1 MKSGRLRFKI
11 GNRELTLIITI
22 VLIYLFMCFAK
33 GELFY
38 ARSNIEA
45 IFSNLSYD
53 LLLACGMTFVIILG
67 GVDLSVGAV
76 LALSGIIATLMA
88 QSGIPTAIAVLAA
101 LAFGLAV
108 GCLNGILIAKVH
120 VAPFVATLG
129 SMSICRGMCYVLTS
143 GYFVANLPTSY
154 LNIARGSILFSVPNK
169 ILISVII
176 MIVLAVLSVNFRPL
190 KSMYYVGANGRA
202 AFLSGISSDL
212 VKIIGYG
219 ISGLMAGIA
228 AVLMTGS
235 LGMGHASYGLSFEMK
250 AISAAVIGGA
260 NMAGGEG
267 SFLGTALGVI
277 LVALVNNVFIM
288 FNGSPN
294 WSGAISGIMLMQ
306 NSFRDRSTISSSGT
320 VNPGSIH

>member
-1 MKSGRLRFKI
+1 
-11 GNRELTLIITI
+11 
-22 VLIYLFMCFAK
+22 
-33 GELFY
+33 
-38 ARSNIEA
+38 
-45 IFSNLSYD
+45 
-53 LLLACGMTFVIILG
+53 
-67 GVDLSVGAV
+67 
-76 LALSGIIATLMA
+76 MA
-88 QSGIPTAIAVLAA
+88 QSGIPTGVAVLAA
-101 LAFGLAV
+101 LAFGLAI
-108 GCLNGILIAKVH
+108 GCFNGLLIAKVH

-143 GYFVANLPTSY
+143 GYFVANLPEAY
-154 LNIARGSILFSVPNK
+154 LNIARGSFLFIPNK
-169 ILISVII
+169 ILISVLI
-176 MIVLAVLSVNFRPL
+176 MVALAILSVNFRPL

-294 WSGAISGIMLMQ
+294 WSGAISGIMLIVAVAIDVIR
-306 NSFRDRSTISSSGT
+306 NKIRERRTA
-320 VNPGSIH
+320 

>member
-1 MKSGRLRFKI
+1 MKDKMKLSVN
-11 GNRELTLIITI
+11 NREGTLIITI
-22 VLIYLFMCFAK
+22 AVIFVAMCILK

-45 IFSNLSYD
+45 IFSNLAYD

-76 LALSGIIATLMA
+76 LARSGIICTLMI
-88 QSGIPTAIAVLAA
+88 QKGINIV
-101 LAFGLAV
+101 LAV
-108 GCLNGILIAKVH
+108 GLGILFGGAIGAVNGILVSKAN

-129 SMSICRGMCYVLTS
+129 SQSICRGACYVLTS
-143 GYFVANLPTSY
+143 GYFVAGLTDAY
-154 LNIARGSILFSVPNK
+154 TNIGRGSLLGVPNK
-169 ILISVII
+169 ILVSITI
-176 MIVLAVLSVNFRPL
+176 MLLLALLSRRFRPL
-190 KSMYYVGANGRA
+190 RSMFYVGGNRQA
-202 AFLSGISSDL
+202 AFISGIPSGL
-212 VKIIGYG
+212 TIILGYM

-228 AVLMTGS
+228 AILMTSS
-235 LGMGHASYGLSFEMK
+235 LGMGHAGYGISFEMK

-260 NMAGGEG
+260 DMHGGAG

-294 WSGAISGIMLMQ
+294 WSSAISGLMLLAAVA
-306 NSFRDRSTISSSGT
+306 FDALRRRRK
-320 VNPGSIH
+320 PR

>member
-1 MKSGRLRFKI
+1 MKDKMKLSVN
-11 GNRELTLIITI
+11 NREGTLIITI
-22 VLIYLFMCFAK
+22 AVIFVAMCILK

-45 IFSNLSYD
+45 IFSNLAYD

-76 LALSGIIATLMA
+76 LALSGIICTLMI
-88 QSGIPTAIAVLAA
+88 QKGINIV
-101 LAFGLAV
+101 LAV
-108 GCLNGILIAKVH
+108 GLGILFGGAIGAVNGILVSKAN

-129 SMSICRGMCYVLTS
+129 SQSICRGACYVLTS
-143 GYFVANLPTSY
+143 GYFVAGLTDAY
-154 LNIARGSILFSVPNK
+154 TNIGRGSLLGVPNT
-169 ILISVII
+169 ILVSITI
-176 MIVLAVLSVNFRPL
+176 MLLRALLSRRFRPL
-190 KSMYYVGANGRA
+190 RSMFYVGGNRQA
-202 AFLSGISSDL
+202 AFISGIPSGL
-212 VKIIGYG
+212 TIILGYM

-228 AVLMTGS
+228 AILMTSS
-235 LGMGHASYGLSFEMK
+235 LGMGHAGYGISFEMK

-260 NMAGGEG
+260 DMHGGAG

-294 WSGAISGIMLMQ
+294 WSSAISGLMLLAAVA
-306 NSFRDRSTISSSGT
+306 FDALRRRRK
-320 VNPGSIH
+320 PR

>member
-1 MKSGRLRFKI
+1 MKDKMKLSVN
-11 GNRELTLIITI
+11 NREGTLIITI
-22 VLIYLFMCFAK
+22 AVIFVAMCILK

-45 IFSNLSYD
+45 IFSNLAYD

-76 LALSGIIATLMA
+76 LALSGIICTLMI
-88 QSGIPTAIAVLAA
+88 QKGINIV
-101 LAFGLAV
+101 LAV
-108 GCLNGILIAKVH
+108 GLGILFGGAIGAVNGILVSKAN

-129 SMSICRGMCYVLTS
+129 SQSICRGACYVLTS
-143 GYFVANLPTSY
+143 GYFVAGLTDAY
-154 LNIARGSILFSVPNK
+154 TNIGRGSLPGVPNK
-169 ILISVII
+169 ILVSITI
-176 MIVLAVLSVNFRPL
+176 MLLLALLSRRFRPL
-190 KSMYYVGANGRA
+190 RSMFYVGGNRQA
-202 AFLSGISSDL
+202 AFISGIPSGL
-212 VKIIGYG
+212 TIILGYM

-228 AVLMTGS
+228 AILMTSS
-235 LGMGHASYGLSFEMK
+235 LGMGHAGYGISFEMK

-260 NMAGGEG
+260 DMHGGAG

-294 WSGAISGIMLMQ
+294 WSSAISGLMLLAAVA
-306 NSFRDRSTISSSGT
+306 FDALRRRRK
-320 VNPGSIH
+320 PR

>member
-1 MKSGRLRFKI
+1 MKDKMKLSVN
-11 GNRELTLIITI
+11 NREGTLIITI
-22 VLIYLFMCFAK
+22 AVIFVAMCILK

-45 IFSNLSYD
+45 IFSNLAYD

-76 LALSGIIATLMA
+76 LALSGIICTLMI
-88 QSGIPTAIAVLAA
+88 QKGINIV
-101 LAFGLAV
+101 LAV
-108 GCLNGILIAKVH
+108 GLGILFGGAIGAVNGILVSKAN

-129 SMSICRGMCYVLTS
+129 SQSICRGACYVLTS
-143 GYFVANLPTSY
+143 GYFVAGLTDAY
-154 LNIARGSILFSVPNK
+154 TNIGRGSLLGVPNK
-169 ILISVII
+169 ILVSITI
-176 MIVLAVLSVNFRPL
+176 MLLLALLSRRFRPL
-190 KSMYYVGANGRA
+190 RSMFYVGGNRQA
-202 AFLSGISSDL
+202 AFISGIPSGL
-212 VKIIGYG
+212 TIILGYM

-228 AVLMTGS
+228 AILMTSS
-235 LGMGHASYGLSFEMK
+235 LGMGHAGYGISFAMK

-260 NMAGGEG
+260 DMHGGAG

-294 WSGAISGIMLMQ
+294 WSSAISGLMLLAAVA
-306 NSFRDRSTISSSGT
+306 FDALRRRRK
-320 VNPGSIH
+320 PR

>member
-1 MKSGRLRFKI
+1 MKDKKKLSVN
-11 GNRELTLIITI
+11 NREGTLIITI
-22 VLIYLFMCFAK
+22 AVIFVAMCILK

-45 IFSNLSYD
+45 IFSNLAYD

-76 LALSGIIATLMA
+76 LALSGIICTLMI
-88 QSGIPTAIAVLAA
+88 QKGINIV
-101 LAFGLAV
+101 LAV
-108 GCLNGILIAKVH
+108 GLGILFGGAIGAVNGILVSKAN

-129 SMSICRGMCYVLTS
+129 SQSICRGACYVLTS
-143 GYFVANLPTSY
+143 GYFVAGLTDAY
-154 LNIARGSILFSVPNK
+154 TNIGRGSLLGVPNK
-169 ILISVII
+169 ILVSITI
-176 MIVLAVLSVNFRPL
+176 MLLLALLSRRFRPL
-190 KSMYYVGANGRA
+190 RSMFYVGGNRQA
-202 AFLSGISSDL
+202 AFISGIPSGL
-212 VKIIGYG
+212 TIILGYM

-228 AVLMTGS
+228 AILMTSS
-235 LGMGHASYGLSFEMK
+235 LGMSHAGYGISFEMK

-260 NMAGGEG
+260 DMHGGAG

-294 WSGAISGIMLMQ
+294 WSSAISGLMLLAAVA
-306 NSFRDRSTISSSGT
+306 FDALRRRRK
-320 VNPGSIH
+320 PR

>member
-1 MKSGRLRFKI
+1 MKDKMKLSVN
-11 GNRELTLIITI
+11 NREGTLIITI
-22 VLIYLFMCFAK
+22 AVIFVAMCILK

-45 IFSNLSYD
+45 IFSNLAYD

-76 LALSGIIATLMA
+76 LALSGIICTLMI
-88 QSGIPTAIAVLAA
+88 QKGINIV
-101 LAFGLAV
+101 LAV
-108 GCLNGILIAKVH
+108 GLGILFGGAIGAVNGILVSKAN

-129 SMSICRGMCYVLTS
+129 SQSICRGACYVLTS
-143 GYFVANLPTSY
+143 GYFVAGLTDAY
-154 LNIARGSILFSVPNK
+154 TNIGRGSLLGVPNK
-169 ILISVII
+169 ILVSITI
-176 MIVLAVLSVNFRPL
+176 MLLLALLSRRFRPL
-190 KSMYYVGANGRA
+190 RSMFYVGGNRQA
-202 AFLSGISSDL
+202 AFISGIPSGL
-212 VKIIGYG
+212 TIILGYM

-228 AVLMTGS
+228 AILMTSS
-235 LGMGHASYGLSFEMK
+235 LGMGHAGYGISFEMK

-260 NMAGGEG
+260 DMHGGAG

-294 WSGAISGIMLMQ
+294 WSSAISGLMLLAAVD
-306 NSFRDRSTISSSGT
+306 F
-320 VNPGSIH
+320 

>member
-1 MKSGRLRFKI
+1 MKDKMKLSVN
-11 GNRELTLIITI
+11 NREGTLIITI
-22 VLIYLFMCFAK
+22 AIIFVLMCILK

-45 IFSNLSYD
+45 IFSNLAYD

-76 LALSGIIATLMA
+76 LALAGIICTLMI
-88 QSGIPTAIAVLAA
+88 QKGVNTAA
-101 LAFGLAV
+101 AV
-108 GCLNGILIAKVH
+108 GAGILFGGAVGAVNGLLVSKAN

-129 SMSICRGMCYVLTS
+129 SQSICRGTCYVLTS
-143 GYFVANLPTSY
+143 GYFVAGLTDTY
-154 LNIARGSILFSVPNK
+154 TNIGRGSLAGVPNK
-169 ILISVII
+169 ILVSITI
-176 MIVLAVLSVNFRPL
+176 MLLLAFLSRRFRPL
-190 KSMYYVGANGRA
+190 RNMFYVGGNRQA
-202 AFLSGISSDL
+202 AFISGIPSGL
-212 VKIIGYG
+212 TIILGYM

-228 AVLMTGS
+228 AILMTSS
-235 LGMGHASYGLSFEMK
+235 LGLGHAGYGISFEMK

-260 NMAGGEG
+260 DMHGGSG

-294 WSGAISGIMLMQ
+294 WSSAISGLMLLAAVA
-306 NSFRDRSTISSSGT
+306 FDALRRRRK
-320 VNPGSIH
+320 PR

>member
-1 MKSGRLRFKI
+1 MKDKMKLSVN
-11 GNRELTLIITI
+11 NREGTLIITI
-22 VLIYLFMCFAK
+22 AVIFVAMCILK

-45 IFSNLSYD
+45 IFSNLAYD

-76 LALSGIIATLMA
+76 LALSGIICTLMI
-88 QSGIPTAIAVLAA
+88 QKGINIV
-101 LAFGLAV
+101 LAV
-108 GCLNGILIAKVH
+108 GLGILFGGAIGAVNGILVSKAN

-129 SMSICRGMCYVLTS
+129 SQSICRGACYVLTS
-143 GYFVANLPTSY
+143 GYFVAGLTDAY
-154 LNIARGSILFSVPNK
+154 TNIGRGSLLGVPNK
-169 ILISVII
+169 ILVSITI
-176 MIVLAVLSVNFRPL
+176 MLLLALLSRRFRPL
-190 KSMYYVGANGRA
+190 RSMFYVGGNRQA
-202 AFLSGISSDL
+202 AFISGIPSGL
-212 VKIIGYG
+212 TIILGYI

-228 AVLMTGS
+228 AILMTSS
-235 LGMGHASYGLSFEMK
+235 LGMGHAGYGISFEMK

-260 NMAGGEG
+260 DMHGGSG

-294 WSGAISGIMLMQ
+294 WSSAISGLMLLAAVA
-306 NSFRDRSTISSSGT
+306 FDALRRRRK
-320 VNPGSIH
+320 PR

>member
-1 MKSGRLRFKI
+1 MKDKMKLSVN
-11 GNRELTLIITI
+11 NREGTLIITI
-22 VLIYLFMCFAK
+22 AVIFGGVCILK

-45 IFSNLSYD
+45 IFSNLAYD

-76 LALSGIIATLMA
+76 LALSGIICTLMI
-88 QSGIPTAIAVLAA
+88 QKGINIV
-101 LAFGLAV
+101 LAV
-108 GCLNGILIAKVH
+108 GLGILFGGAIGAVNGILVSKAN

-129 SMSICRGMCYVLTS
+129 SQSICRGACYVLTS
-143 GYFVANLPTSY
+143 GYFVAGLTDAY
-154 LNIARGSILFSVPNK
+154 TNIGRGSLLGVPNK
-169 ILISVII
+169 ILVSITI
-176 MIVLAVLSVNFRPL
+176 MLLLALLSRRFRPL
-190 KSMYYVGANGRA
+190 RSMFYVGGNRQA
-202 AFLSGISSDL
+202 AFISGIPSGL
-212 VKIIGYG
+212 TIILGYM

-228 AVLMTGS
+228 AILMTSS
-235 LGMGHASYGLSFEMK
+235 LGMGHAGYGISFEMK

-260 NMAGGEG
+260 DMHGGAG

-294 WSGAISGIMLMQ
+294 WSSAISGLMLLAAVA
-306 NSFRDRSTISSSGT
+306 FDALRRRRK
-320 VNPGSIH
+320 PR

>member
-1 MKSGRLRFKI
+1 MKDKI
-11 GNRELTLIITI
+11 KLSVNNREGTLIITI
-22 VLIYLFMCFAK
+22 AVIFVAMCILK

-45 IFSNLSYD
+45 IFSNLAYD

-76 LALSGIIATLMA
+76 LALAGIICTLMI
-88 QSGIPTAIAVLAA
+88 QKGINIV
-101 LAFGLAV
+101 LAV
-108 GCLNGILIAKVH
+108 GMGIFFGGAVGAVNGILVSKAN

-129 SMSICRGMCYVLTS
+129 SQSICRGTCYVLTS
-143 GYFVANLPTSY
+143 GYFVAGLTDTY
-154 LNIARGSILFSVPNK
+154 TNIGRGSLLGVPNK
-169 ILISVII
+169 ILVSITI
-176 MIVLAVLSVNFRPL
+176 MLLLALLSRRFRPL
-190 KSMYYVGANGRA
+190 RSMFYVGGNRQA
-202 AFLSGISSDL
+202 AFISGIPSGL
-212 VKIIGYG
+212 TIILGYM

-228 AVLMTGS
+228 AILMTSS
-235 LGMGHASYGLSFEMK
+235 LGMGHAGYGISFEMK

-260 NMAGGEG
+260 DMHGGAG

-294 WSGAISGIMLMQ
+294 WSSAISGLMLLAAVA
-306 NSFRDRSTISSSGT
+306 FDALRRRRK
-320 VNPGSIH
+320 PR

>member
-1 MKSGRLRFKI
+1 MKDKMKLSVN
-11 GNRELTLIITI
+11 NREGTLIITI
-22 VLIYLFMCFAK
+22 AVIFVAMCILK

-45 IFSNLSYD
+45 IFSNLAYD

-76 LALSGIIATLMA
+76 LALSGIICTLMI
-88 QSGIPTAIAVLAA
+88 QKGINIV
-101 LAFGLAV
+101 LAV
-108 GCLNGILIAKVH
+108 GLGILFGGAIGAVNGILVSKAN

-129 SMSICRGMCYVLTS
+129 SQSICRGACYVLTS
-143 GYFVANLPTSY
+143 GYFVAGLTDAY
-154 LNIARGSILFSVPNK
+154 TNIGRGSLLGVPNK
-169 ILISVII
+169 ILVSITI
-176 MIVLAVLSVNFRPL
+176 MLLLALLSRRFRPL
-190 KSMYYVGANGRA
+190 RSMFYVGGNRQA
-202 AFLSGISSDL
+202 AFISGIPSGL
-212 VKIIGYG
+212 TIILGYM

-228 AVLMTGS
+228 AILMTSS
-235 LGMGHASYGLSFEMK
+235 LGMGHAGYGISFEMK

-260 NMAGGEG
+260 DMHGGAG

-294 WSGAISGIMLMQ
+294 WSSAISGLMLLAAGA
-306 NSFRDRSTISSSGT
+306 FDALRRRRK
-320 VNPGSIH
+320 PR

>member
-1 MKSGRLRFKI
+1 MKDKMKLSVN
-11 GNRELTLIITI
+11 NREGTLIITI
-22 VLIYLFMCFAK
+22 AVIFVAMCILK

-45 IFSNLSYD
+45 IFSNLAYD

-76 LALSGIIATLMA
+76 LALSGIICTLMI
-88 QSGIPTAIAVLAA
+88 QKGINIV
-101 LAFGLAV
+101 LAV
-108 GCLNGILIAKVH
+108 GLGILFGGAIGAVNGILVSKAN

-129 SMSICRGMCYVLTS
+129 SQSICRGACYVLTS
-143 GYFVANLPTSY
+143 GYFVAGLTDAY
-154 LNIARGSILFSVPNK
+154 TNIGRGSLLGVPNK
-169 ILISVII
+169 ILVSITI
-176 MIVLAVLSVNFRPL
+176 MLLLALLSRRFRPL
-190 KSMYYVGANGRA
+190 RSMFYVGGNRQA
-202 AFLSGISSDL
+202 AFISGIPSGL
-212 VKIIGYG
+212 TIILGYM

-228 AVLMTGS
+228 AILMTSS
-235 LGMGHASYGLSFEMK
+235 LGIGHAGYGISFEMK

-260 NMAGGEG
+260 DMHGGAG

-294 WSGAISGIMLMQ
+294 WSSAISGLMLLAAVA
-306 NSFRDRSTISSSGT
+306 FDALRRRRK
-320 VNPGSIH
+320 PR

>member
-1 MKSGRLRFKI
+1 MKDKMKLSVN
-11 GNRELTLIITI
+11 NREGTLIITI
-22 VLIYLFMCFAK
+22 AVIFVAMSILK

-45 IFSNLSYD
+45 IFSNLAYD

-76 LALSGIIATLMA
+76 LALSGIICTLMI
-88 QSGIPTAIAVLAA
+88 QKGINIV
-101 LAFGLAV
+101 LAV
-108 GCLNGILIAKVH
+108 GLGILFGGAIGAVNGILVSKAN

-129 SMSICRGMCYVLTS
+129 SQSICRGACYVLTS
-143 GYFVANLPTSY
+143 GYFVAGLTDAY
-154 LNIARGSILFSVPNK
+154 TNIGRGSLLGVPNK
-169 ILISVII
+169 ILVSITI
-176 MIVLAVLSVNFRPL
+176 MLLLALLSRRFRPL
-190 KSMYYVGANGRA
+190 RSMFYVGGNRQA
-202 AFLSGISSDL
+202 AFISGIPSGL
-212 VKIIGYG
+212 TIILGYM

-228 AVLMTGS
+228 AILMTSS
-235 LGMGHASYGLSFEMK
+235 LGMGHAGYGISFEMK

-260 NMAGGEG
+260 DMHGGAG

-294 WSGAISGIMLMQ
+294 WSSAISGLMLLAAVA
-306 NSFRDRSTISSSGT
+306 FDALRRRRK
-320 VNPGSIH
+320 PR

>member
-1 MKSGRLRFKI
+1 MKDKMKLSVN
-11 GNRELTLIITI
+11 NREGTLIITI
-22 VLIYLFMCFAK
+22 AVIFVAMCILK

-45 IFSNLSYD
+45 IFSNLAYD

-76 LALSGIIATLMA
+76 LALSGIICTLMI
-88 QSGIPTAIAVLAA
+88 QKGINIV
-101 LAFGLAV
+101 LAV
-108 GCLNGILIAKVH
+108 GLGILFGGAIGAVNGILVSKAN

-129 SMSICRGMCYVLTS
+129 SQSICRGACYVLTS
-143 GYFVANLPTSY
+143 GYFVAGLTDAY
-154 LNIARGSILFSVPNK
+154 TNIGRGSLLGVPNK
-169 ILISVII
+169 ILVSITI
-176 MIVLAVLSVNFRPL
+176 MLLLALLSRRFRPL
-190 KSMYYVGANGRA
+190 RSMFYVGGNRQA
-202 AFLSGISSDL
+202 AFISGIPSGL
-212 VKIIGYG
+212 TIILGYM

-228 AVLMTGS
+228 AILMTSS
-235 LGMGHASYGLSFEMK
+235 LGMGHAGYGISFEMK

-260 NMAGGEG
+260 DMHGGAG

-294 WSGAISGIMLMQ
+294 WSSAISGLMLLAAVA
-306 NSFRDRSTISSSGT
+306 FDALRRRRK
-320 VNPGSIH
+320 PR

>member
-1 MKSGRLRFKI
+1 MKDKMKLSVN
-11 GNRELTLIITI
+11 NREGTLIITI
-22 VLIYLFMCFAK
+22 AVIFVAMCILK

-45 IFSNLSYD
+45 IFSNLAYD

-76 LALSGIIATLMA
+76 LALSGIICTLMI
-88 QSGIPTAIAVLAA
+88 QKGINIV
-101 LAFGLAV
+101 LAV
-108 GCLNGILIAKVH
+108 GLGILFGGAIGAVNGILVSKAN

-129 SMSICRGMCYVLTS
+129 SQSICRGACYVLTS
-143 GYFVANLPTSY
+143 GYFVAGLTDAY
-154 LNIARGSILFSVPNK
+154 TNIGRGSLLGVPNK
-169 ILISVII
+169 ILVSITI
-176 MIVLAVLSVNFRPL
+176 MLLLALLSRRFRPL
-190 KSMYYVGANGRA
+190 RSMFFVGGNRQA
-202 AFLSGISSDL
+202 AFISGIPSGL
-212 VKIIGYG
+212 TIILGYM

-228 AVLMTGS
+228 AILMTSS
-235 LGMGHASYGLSFEMK
+235 LGMGHAGYGISFEMK

-260 NMAGGEG
+260 DMHGGAG

-294 WSGAISGIMLMQ
+294 WSSAISGLMLLAAVA
-306 NSFRDRSTISSSGT
+306 FDALRRRRK
-320 VNPGSIH
+320 PR

>member
-1 MKSGRLRFKI
+1 MKDKMKLSVN
-11 GNRELTLIITI
+11 NREGTLIITI
-22 VLIYLFMCFAK
+22 AVIFVAMCILK

-45 IFSNLSYD
+45 IFSNLAYD

-76 LALSGIIATLMA
+76 LALSGIICTLMI
-88 QSGIPTAIAVLAA
+88 QKGINIV
-101 LAFGLAV
+101 LAV
-108 GCLNGILIAKVH
+108 GLGILFGGAIGAVNGILVSKAN

-129 SMSICRGMCYVLTS
+129 SQSICRGACYVLTS
-143 GYFVANLPTSY
+143 GYFVAGLTDAY
-154 LNIARGSILFSVPNK
+154 TNIGRGRR
-169 ILISVII
+169 
-176 MIVLAVLSVNFRPL
+176 FRPL
-190 KSMYYVGANGRA
+190 RSMFYVGGNRQA
-202 AFLSGISSDL
+202 AFISGIPSGL
-212 VKIIGYG
+212 TIILGYM

-228 AVLMTGS
+228 AILMTSS
-235 LGMGHASYGLSFEMK
+235 LGMGHAGYGISFEMK

-260 NMAGGEG
+260 DMHGGAG

-294 WSGAISGIMLMQ
+294 WSSAISGLMLLAAVA
-306 NSFRDRSTISSSGT
+306 FDALRRRRK
-320 VNPGSIH
+320 PR

>member
-1 MKSGRLRFKI
+1 MKDKMKLSVN
-11 GNRELTLIITI
+11 NREGTLIITI
-22 VLIYLFMCFAK
+22 AVIFVAMCILK

-45 IFSNLSYD
+45 IFSNLAYD

-76 LALSGIIATLMA
+76 LALSGIICTLMI
-88 QSGIPTAIAVLAA
+88 QKGINIV
-101 LAFGLAV
+101 LAV
-108 GCLNGILIAKVH
+108 GLGILFGGAIGAVNCILVSKAN

-129 SMSICRGMCYVLTS
+129 SQSICRGACYVLTS
-143 GYFVANLPTSY
+143 GYFVAGLTDAY
-154 LNIARGSILFSVPNK
+154 TNIGRGSLLGVPNK
-169 ILISVII
+169 ILVSITI
-176 MIVLAVLSVNFRPL
+176 MLLLALLSRRFRPL
-190 KSMYYVGANGRA
+190 RSMFYVGGNRQA
-202 AFLSGISSDL
+202 AFISGIPSGL
-212 VKIIGYG
+212 TIILGYM

-228 AVLMTGS
+228 AILMTSS
-235 LGMGHASYGLSFEMK
+235 LGMGHAGYGISFEMK

-260 NMAGGEG
+260 DMHGGAG

-294 WSGAISGIMLMQ
+294 WSSAISGLMLLAAVA
-306 NSFRDRSTISSSGT
+306 FDALRRRRK
-320 VNPGSIH
+320 PR

>member
-1 MKSGRLRFKI
+1 MKDKMKLSVN
-11 GNRELTLIITI
+11 NREGTLIITI
-22 VLIYLFMCFAK
+22 AVIFVAMCILK

-45 IFSNLSYD
+45 IFSNLAYD

-76 LALSGIIATLMA
+76 LALAGIICTLMI
-88 QSGIPTAIAVLAA
+88 QKGVNIV
-101 LAFGLAV
+101 LAV
-108 GCLNGILIAKVH
+108 GMGILFGGAAGAVNGILVSKAN

-129 SMSICRGMCYVLTS
+129 SQSICRGTCYVLTS
-143 GYFVANLPTSY
+143 GYFVAGLTDAY
-154 LNIARGSILFSVPNK
+154 TNIGRGSLLGVPNK
-169 ILISVII
+169 ILVSITI
-176 MIVLAVLSVNFRPL
+176 MLLLALLSRRFRPL
-190 KSMYYVGANGRA
+190 RSMFYVGGNRQA
-202 AFLSGISSDL
+202 AFISGIPSGL
-212 VKIIGYG
+212 TIILGYM

-228 AVLMTGS
+228 AILMTSS
-235 LGMGHASYGLSFEMK
+235 LGMGHAGYGISFEMK

-260 NMAGGEG
+260 DMHGGAG

-294 WSGAISGIMLMQ
+294 WSSAISGLMLLVAVA
-306 NSFRDRSTISSSGT
+306 FDALRRRKK
-320 VNPGSIH
+320 PR

>member
-1 MKSGRLRFKI
+1 MKDKKKLSVN
-11 GNRELTLIITI
+11 NREGTLIITI
-22 VLIYLFMCFAK
+22 AVIFVAMCILK

-45 IFSNLSYD
+45 IFSNLAYD

-76 LALSGIIATLMA
+76 LALSGIICTLMI
-88 QSGIPTAIAVLAA
+88 QKGINIVLAIG
-101 LAFGLAV
+101 LGILFGGAIGAV
-108 GCLNGILIAKVH
+108 NGILVSKAN

-129 SMSICRGMCYVLTS
+129 SQSICRGACYVLTS
-143 GYFVANLPTSY
+143 GYFVAGLTDAY
-154 LNIARGSILFSVPNK
+154 TNIGRGSLLGVPNK
-169 ILISVII
+169 ILVSITI
-176 MIVLAVLSVNFRPL
+176 MLLLALLSRRFRPL
-190 KSMYYVGANGRA
+190 RSMFYVGGNRQA
-202 AFLSGISSDL
+202 AFISGIPSGL
-212 VKIIGYG
+212 TIILGYM

-228 AVLMTGS
+228 AILMTSS
-235 LGMGHASYGLSFEMK
+235 LGMGHAGYGISFEMK

-260 NMAGGEG
+260 DMHGGAG

-294 WSGAISGIMLMQ
+294 WSSAISGLMLLAAVA
-306 NSFRDRSTISSSGT
+306 FDALRRRRK
-320 VNPGSIH
+320 PR

>member
-1 MKSGRLRFKI
+1 MKDKMKLSVN
-11 GNRELTLIITI
+11 NREGTLIITI
-22 VLIYLFMCFAK
+22 AVIFVAMCILK

-45 IFSNLSYD
+45 IFSNLAYD

-76 LALSGIIATLMA
+76 LALSGIICTLMI
-88 QSGIPTAIAVLAA
+88 QKGINIV
-101 LAFGLAV
+101 LAV
-108 GCLNGILIAKVH
+108 GLGILFGGAIGAVNGILVSKAN

-129 SMSICRGMCYVLTS
+129 SQSICRGACYVLTS
-143 GYFVANLPTSY
+143 GYFVAGLTDAY
-154 LNIARGSILFSVPNK
+154 TNIGRGSLLGVPNK
-169 ILISVII
+169 ILVSITI
-176 MIVLAVLSVNFRPL
+176 MLLLALLSRRFRPL
-190 KSMYYVGANGRA
+190 RSMFYVGGNRQA
-202 AFLSGISSDL
+202 AFISGIPSGL
-212 VKIIGYG
+212 TIILGYM

-228 AVLMTGS
+228 AILMTSS
-235 LGMGHASYGLSFEMK
+235 LGMGHAGYGISLEMK

-260 NMAGGEG
+260 DMHGGAG

-294 WSGAISGIMLMQ
+294 WSSAISGLMLLAAVA
-306 NSFRDRSTISSSGT
+306 FDALRRRRK
-320 VNPGSIH
+320 PR

>member
-1 MKSGRLRFKI
+1 MKDKMKLSVN
-11 GNRELTLIITI
+11 NREGTLIITI
-22 VLIYLFMCFAK
+22 AVIFVAMCILK

-45 IFSNLSYD
+45 IFSNLAYD

-76 LALSGIIATLMA
+76 LALSGIICTLMI
-88 QSGIPTAIAVLAA
+88 QTGINIV
-101 LAFGLAV
+101 LAV
-108 GCLNGILIAKVH
+108 GLGILFGGAIGAVNGILVSKAN

-129 SMSICRGMCYVLTS
+129 SQSICRGACYVLTS
-143 GYFVANLPTSY
+143 GYFVAGLTDAY
-154 LNIARGSILFSVPNK
+154 TNIGRGSLLGVPNK
-169 ILISVII
+169 ILVSITI
-176 MIVLAVLSVNFRPL
+176 MLLLALLSRRFRPL
-190 KSMYYVGANGRA
+190 RSMFYVGGNRQA
-202 AFLSGISSDL
+202 AFISGIPSGL
-212 VKIIGYG
+212 TIILGYM

-228 AVLMTGS
+228 AILMTSS
-235 LGMGHASYGLSFEMK
+235 LGMGHAGYGISFEMK

-260 NMAGGEG
+260 DMHGGAG

-294 WSGAISGIMLMQ
+294 WSSAISGLMLLAAVA
-306 NSFRDRSTISSSGT
+306 FDALRRRRK
-320 VNPGSIH
+320 PR

>member
-1 MKSGRLRFKI
+1 MSI
-11 GNRELTLIITI
+11 GNREGTLLITI
-22 VLIYLFMCFAK
+22 LAIFVFMCIAK

-45 IFSNLSYD
+45 IFSNLAYD

-76 LALSGIIATLMA
+76 LALAGIICTLMV
-88 QSGIPTAIAVLAA
+88 QSGVSAVLAV
-101 LAFGLAV
+101 LTGMLFGAMI
-108 GCLNGILIAKVH
+108 GSINGILVAKAN

-129 SMSICRGMCYVLTS
+129 SQSICRGACYVITS
-143 GYFVANLPTSY
+143 GYFVAGLPDEFTS
-154 LNIARGSILFSVPNK
+154 IGRGALLGISNKICISIL
-169 ILISVII
+169 I
-176 MIVLAVLSVNFRPL
+176 MVVLAMLSRSFRPL
-190 KSMYYVGANGRA
+190 KNMFYVGGNSRA
-202 AFLSGISSDL
+202 AFISGIPSGL
-212 VKIIGYG
+212 TTILGYG

-228 AVLMTGS
+228 AILMTSS
-235 LGMGHASYGLSFEMK
+235 LGMGHASYGISFEMK

-260 NMAGGEG
+260 DMHGGSG

-294 WSGAISGIMLMQ
+294 WSSAISGVMLLLAVA
-306 NSFRDRSTISSSGT
+306 FDVARKHIKAGKEAR
-320 VNPGSIH
+320 V

>member
-1 MKSGRLRFKI
+1 MKDKMKLSVN
-11 GNRELTLIITI
+11 NREGTLIITI
-22 VLIYLFMCFAK
+22 AVIFVAMCILK

-45 IFSNLSYD
+45 IFSNLAYD

-76 LALSGIIATLMA
+76 LALSGIICTLMI
-88 QSGIPTAIAVLAA
+88 QKGINIVR
-101 LAFGLAV
+101 AV
-108 GCLNGILIAKVH
+108 GLGILFGGAIGAVNGILVSKAN

-129 SMSICRGMCYVLTS
+129 SQSICRGACYVLTS
-143 GYFVANLPTSY
+143 GYFVAGLTDAY
-154 LNIARGSILFSVPNK
+154 TNIGRGSLLGVPNK
-169 ILISVII
+169 ILVSITI
-176 MIVLAVLSVNFRPL
+176 MLLLALLSRRFRPL
-190 KSMYYVGANGRA
+190 RSMFYVGGNRQA
-202 AFLSGISSDL
+202 AFISGIPSGL
-212 VKIIGYG
+212 TIILGYM

-228 AVLMTGS
+228 AILMTSS
-235 LGMGHASYGLSFEMK
+235 LGMGHAGYGISFEMK

-260 NMAGGEG
+260 DMHGGAG

-294 WSGAISGIMLMQ
+294 WSSAISGLMLLAAVA
-306 NSFRDRSTISSSGT
+306 FDALRRRRK
-320 VNPGSIH
+320 PR